1 MSEDKMKLPAAIRF
15 ETEGV
20 LDPVEINWLHI
31 MQVCTEGLQKGQ
43 LYVILPVE
51 AAQDYKP
58 QRRRLITDDK
68 TSPNGLIQRDEKA
81 RKMYYPYA
89 AARFDIAELGKY
101 AAEKFNNMSRDDL
114 ARMADEIVNSG
125 GVQ

>member
-1 MSEDKMKLPAAIRF
+1 MTEEKMKIPAAIKF

-20 LDPVEINWLHI
+20 LEAIDINWLHV

-51 AAQDYKP
+51 VTQDYKP
-58 QRRRLITDDK
+58 QRRRLITDD
-68 TSPNGLIQRDEKA
+68 TNSPRGLIQRDEKA
-81 RKMYYPYA
+81 TRMYYPYA
-89 AARFDIAELGKY
+89 AARFDIGVLGKY
-101 AAEKFNNMSRDDL
+101 AAEQFNNMSRDDI
-114 ARMADEIVNSG
+114 ARMADEIINSG